1 MTSRLW
7 SFAQKQDVADILLT
21 DLLAENLVSCLNS
34 ILKAAAVIASED
46 FKSSFQQLVL

>member
-21 DLLAENLVSCLNS
+21 DLLAENLASCLNS
-34 ILKAAAVIASED
+34 VLKAAAVIASED

>member
-34 ILKAAAVIASED
+34 ALKAAAVIASED